1 MEGGA
6 EAVMTSYN
14 EINGIPAIVND
25 EVRHV
30 LKGTYGLPG
39 HVVCDG
45 GDFSQTVNDHH
56 FYQTHGETLANGLKA
71 GVDCFTDDGEIVYAA
86 AREALD
92 NGWITEKDIDESV
105 RNSFRTRIRLGMFD
119 KEGDCPYQNMG
130 EEYINNEEHKQLAR
144 KMADEAVVLLKNEKS
159 SYKVKPLDVI
169 TVMMDRP
176 RYENEI
182 IPENIPLNIVYE
194 DPYVMVVNKPA
205 GLVVHPGHGNYH
217 GTLVNALAWHLKDIP
232 EYDANDPHVGLVHRI
247 DKDTS
252 GLLVIAKTPDAKTN
266 LGIQFFNKT
275 TKRRYRALVWGNVEQ
290 DEGTIVGSIARN
302 PKDRMQMAV
311 MSDPTMGK
319 HAVTHYRVLERLGY
333 VTLVECILETGRTH
347 QIRVHMKHIG
357 HVLFN
362 DERYGGHEILKGT
375 HFSKYKQFVNNCF
388 DTCPR
393 QALHA
398 MTLGFVHPVTG
409 EEMYF
414 TSELPDDMTQLIEK
428 WRGYISNREIE

>member
-1 MEGGA
+1 MIEELPDDIENDIDDIEPVGE
-6 EAVMTSYN
+6 EADAQLYEHFRVVVDKGQAMMRVDKYLF
-14 EINGIPAIVND
+14 ERIVNASRNRIQKAAED
-25 EVRHV
+25 GLVR
-30 LKGTYGLPG
+30 
-39 HVVCDG
+39 
-45 GDFSQTVNDHH
+45 
-56 FYQTHGETLANGLKA
+56 ANGKP
-71 GVDCFTDDGEIVYAA
+71 V
-86 AREALD
+86 
-92 NGWITEKDIDESV
+92 
-105 RNSFRTRIRLGMFD
+105 
-119 KEGDCPYQNMG
+119 
-130 EEYINNEEHKQLAR
+130 
-144 KMADEAVVLLKNEKS
+144 KS

-182 IPENIPLNIVYE
+182 IPEDIPLDIVYE
-194 DPYVMVVNKPA
+194 DKYVMVVNKPP

-217 GTLVNALAWHLKDIP
+217 GTLVNALAWHMKDNP
-232 EYDANDPHVGLVHRI
+232 DYDANDPHVGLVHRI

-290 DEGTIVGSIARN
+290 DEGTIVGNIARN

-311 MSDPTMGK
+311 MSDPTVGK

-362 DERYGGHEILKGT
+362 DERYGGHEILKGDS
-375 HFSKYKQFVNNCF
+375 F
-388 DTCPR
+388 
-393 QALHA
+393 
-398 MTLGFVHPVTG
+398 
-409 EEMYF
+409 
-414 TSELPDDMTQLIEK
+414 
-428 WRGYISNREIE
+428 